1 MSPKEPGCVH
11 RSFFTD
17 ASAKDNTLHII
28 QMGQNN
34 TNLNETKT
42 QQCTSSFLI
51 LSESVSNNT
60 ERERDIELDE
70 YGRVTAMQVCIWNL
84 FFLQFYIQKYGPSLF
99 QCNQEYELLVRNH
112 DHVKTSYILTV
123 CIDIQSHK

>member
-11 RSFFTD
+11 RSD
-17 ASAKDNTLHII
+17 ASAKDNKLHII
-28 QMGQNN
+28 QISQNS

-60 ERERDIELDE
+60 ERELDE

-84 FFLQFYIQKYGPSLF
+84 FFLQFYIQKYCPSLF

-112 DHVKTSYILTV
+112 DHVETSFYILTV
-123 CIDIQSHK
+123 CINIQTHK